1 MLTDEFTLPFSITK
15 SVNDPNMIRFF
26 SKKFVKKVP
35 ESWKYAK
42 GDAATEMKLFPE
54 NNFQLKDAGVYIIS
68 KGSGE
73 FDSPKHH
80 NNFGQYINVIIRG

>member
-1 MLTDEFTLPFSITK
+1 MSTDEFTLPFSITK
-15 SVNDPNMIRFF
+15 SVNDPNMIRFS

-35 ESWKYAK
+35 ETWKYTE

-68 KGSGE
+68 KGSGK
-73 FDSPKHH
+73 FSSNYYHD
-80 NNFGQYINVIIRG
+80 NNGQYINVIIRG